1 MRQIEDM
8 AAMAAHCKRYKRAG
22 TPDLLRYIAK
32 AQKAVENGDEARAQ
46 ECLTKAGAC
55 IIGWMQRI
63 EQLGLQPVGSGR

>member
-8 AAMAAHCKRYKRAG
+8 VAMAVHFKRYKRAG

-32 AQKAVENGDEARAQ
+32 AQKAVDNGDEARAQ

-63 EQLGLQPVGSGR
+63 DAMGLQPVGSGR